1 MQRLIALVVFG
12 IAFGIPA
19 VISGQD
25 WGPSRGDGVRI
36 LVGRSLTIPAN
47 TVQRDTVFV
56 VGGTLNI
63 DGRVEDDVVVVGGR
77 LRLGPTA
84 VVDGDLASIGAV
96 ADIHP
101 LARIDGEFN
110 QVSGLLP
117 VFGFELPSDGWWWA
131 MAALLLTLTRGAFIL
146 LVSALVTLIAPGW
159 VQETGDQSGRAAG
172 RSLFTGWVVQLLF
185 VPAVVAVAIALALS
199 VIGIPLVA
207 AVPLLFMGL
216 TLLWV
221 AGFAATAARA
231 GRALRGRSSAAAAPS
246 ALDAVLGVAVL
257 GAVTLAGHLMALG
270 PGWLMPFAVGTVL
283 FGLAIEY
290 VAWTIGLGAATRTLV
305 SRWRGVPP
313 LPQATLQPAQ

>member
-25 WGPSRGDGVRI
+25 WSPSRGAGVRI

-47 TVQRDTVFV
+47 TVQRDTVLV

-131 MAALLLTLTRGAFIL
+131 MAALLLTLTRVAFIL

-199 VIGIPLVA
+199 VIGIALVA

-221 AGFAATAARA
+221 AGFAATAART
-231 GRALRGRSSAAAAPS
+231 GRALRRRSSDAAAPS
-246 ALDAVLGVAVL
+246 ALDAALGVVVL

-270 PGWLMPFAVGTVL
+270 PGGLMPFAVGTVL

-313 LPQATLQPAQ
+313 LSQATLQPAQ